1 MSGFLAGMITM
12 GFLVAGLFF
21 IRFWWRTRD
30 SLFIAFGCA
39 FVLLALNQAVV
50 ALALLPREEQ
60 PYVYL
65 LRLVAFG
72 LLIVAIVRKNM
83 GTRGPST

>member
-1 MSGFLAGMITM
+1 MAGFLGGMITM
-12 GFLVAGLFF
+12 GFLVAALFF
-21 IRFWWRTRD
+21 FRFWARTRD
-30 SLFIAFGCA
+30 LLFATFGAAFL
-39 FVLLALNQAVV
+39 LLAINQATV

-72 LLIVAIVRKNM
+72 LLIVAIVRKNV
-83 GTRGPST
+83 RN

>member
-1 MSGFLAGMITM
+1 MASVLAGMITM
-12 GFLVAGLFF
+12 GFLLAALFF
-21 IRFWWRTRD
+21 FRFWRRTRD
-30 SLFIAFGCA
+30 LLFATFGAA

-60 PYVYL
+60 PYAYL

-72 LLIVAIVRKNM
+72 LLIVAIIRKNV
-83 GTRGPST
+83 RS